1 MLGYPITYLMLKISI
16 RNKED
21 NVLNELKQLNRLQI
35 KSKDYYPGYDLW
47 FENRFM
53 PAYLLDES
61 DVISLRDKKYN
72 TLLGFC
78 LLKVGDENK
87 ICNLSPLVDG
97 VGITQVLLDSSIHYF
112 NTDYTINVPLLGG
125 TVKLHQKL
133 KQLGFEILSTGLSV
147 DQTTQVTYIKPKN
160 LTWI

>member
-1 MLGYPITYLMLKISI
+1 MLKLSI
-16 RNKED
+16 RNRET
-21 NVLNELKQLNRLQI
+21 NVLDELKHLNKLQI

-47 FENRFM
+47 FVNRFI
-53 PAYLLDES
+53 PSYLLGER

-97 VGITQVLLDSSIHYF
+97 VGITQALLDSSVHYF
-112 NTDYTINVPLLGG
+112 NTDYTIDVPLLDG
-125 TVKLHQKL
+125 TVKLHHKL
-133 KQLGFEILSTGLSV
+133 KQLGFEILSTGFSS
-147 DQTTQVTYIKPKN
+147 DQTAQVTYIKPKN